1 MSTSPEPP
9 SPQDQHPHSN
19 ARHIKLVA
27 AGVVAI
33 SVGLLIPLYRA
44 RPPRIPS
51 AGKANSSSLSSITSP
66 LAPAE
71 LLARRQRLGA
81 ASPAHLPISMASA
94 RPKAFTAAEEE
105 NAAAE
110 VGLGFNPAAH
120 TFGAF
125 GMATLLVFAVAT
137 GSVYAIQRKTE
148 AKNLEEFSAYMRRY
162 VQDKFPRIRD
172 RLYASEDL
180 DISSSTSAPAV
191 PWQWDQAEQRL
202 ETAYREGG
210 LSLWANQAFLLKT
223 GLISQSNGSAYIET
237 GRTKIACAVYGP
249 RQAAKNAPYN
259 ELGKLNVDVK
269 FAPFSCTRRRVPNKD
284 SEDRS
289 VSILI
294 QQALTAS
301 LRLELFPKSII
312 DVYIN
317 VLENDGIEGCI
328 SAGTVA
334 ASTALA
340 HAGVEMVGLV
350 MSCTASIV
358 GNDAW
363 VDPTAEESR
372 QATGTVLV
380 SCIPAVG
387 TVTNTWQTGQL
398 TSEQMLRVGLD

>member
-210 LSLWANQAFLLKT
+210 LSLWANQAFRELE
-223 GLISQSNGSAYIET
+223 AE
-237 GRTKIACAVYGP
+237 R
-249 RQAAKNAPYN
+249 RQ
-259 ELGKLNVDVK
+259 
-269 FAPFSCTRRRVPNKD
+269 D